1 MKYRLV
7 TIALLFFAGR
17 LLAQQSP
24 SGAVTGTVQD
34 STGKPLEFVTLVL
47 VQAADSTPTPNK
59 ETTDRFVKVAI
70 SDNRGTYVFER
81 LQPGTYRV
89 SASLMGYQTVS
100 SPPFTIETGPQ
111 PQLLAPLVIREQA
124 RQLTN
129 VTVRAQKPFIEQ
141 RIDKTILNVENSLVA
156 SGGTALEVLEKA
168 PGIVVDLQSER
179 ISMKGREN
187 VLVMLDGKPTYL
199 STADVLELLRNTPS
213 NTVETI
219 ELITNPSARY
229 DAAGTAGIINIRLK
243 RNKSAQPLNGNLNV
257 GAGYGRFAKYNAALT
272 LNARPGKWSLFSNYA
287 FDQRNYWSVATIDRR
302 LTTTEQPTLIQQD
315 NYRPIQNSNHTYRLG
330 ADYAFSKRTTLG
342 VLLTG
347 LRTDG
352 RAQGGTTSAIYQ
364 ANVLTS
370 IQRTENDNKRF
381 IGRLA
386 GNVNFRHQFDST
398 RQGGQ
403 GRELLVDVDYSDAT
417 FRPAEQF
424 ETRYLTP
431 RQIETGPRSL
441 QRLNTSS
448 TALIRAAK
456 ADYTHPLDKR
466 TTLETGWKSS
476 YVTLS
481 NDLLVE
487 TKLAERGQTVPWQVD
502 SSRTTQFEYREWI
515 HAGYVTGRRTWPGW
529 TLQVGLRAE
538 QTRTEARSL
547 TTNSTVERT
556 YLNLFPSVFLTR
568 TVGEK
573 HEFQYAF
580 SRRIDRPN
588 YQYLNPFIRVFD
600 PYAYQQGNPYLK
612 PQYTDAFQLAYS
624 YKQETTVSF
633 GYNRTHDVIV
643 DINEQNDQTGVTRIT
658 FINLSKQTNISVNL
672 SAPLRF
678 TRWWSS
684 RSSASVFHNAYRAQ
698 VAGTPLNYSRLS
710 ANLTSNHTFVFGS
723 GLGAEL
729 NATYNSPYV
738 YSQNQMR
745 AFGQLSVGFQKNL
758 WQKRATLRFNWND
771 LLQTQRF
778 YGKVQFQNMDFRFAT
793 YSETRVARLT
803 FIYNFGNR
811 GLKGAGNRRT
821 VSDDE
826 QRRMN

>member
-1 MKYRLV
+1 MRYRLFS
-7 TIALLFFAGR
+7 IALLLLSGR
-17 LLAQQSP
+17 LLAQHSTF
-24 SGAVTGTVQD
+24 GVVAGTVQD
-34 STGKPLEFVTLVL
+34 STGKPLEFVTLLL
-47 VQAADSTPTPNK
+47 VQPTDSTRPSTNENPS
-59 ETTDRFVKVAI
+59 RFVKGAI
-70 SDNRGTYVFER
+70 SDSRGAYAFER
-81 LQPGTYRV
+81 IQPGTYRV
-89 SASLMGYQTVS
+89 SASLLGYQTVYS
-100 SPPFTIETGPQ
+100 APFTLEAGQTAQ
-111 PQLLAPLVIREQA
+111 QLPALVIREQA

-141 RIDKTILNVENSLVA
+141 RIDKTVLNVENSIVA

-168 PGIVVDLQSER
+168 PGVVVDLQSER
-179 ISMKGREN
+179 ISMRGREN

-243 RNKSAQPLNGNLNV
+243 RNKAAQPLNGNLNL

-272 LNARPGKWSLFSNYA
+272 LNARPRQWSLFGNYA

-315 NYRPIQNSNHTYRLG
+315 NYRPIQNTNHTYRLG

-342 VLLTG
+342 FLLNG
-347 LRTDG
+347 IRTDG
-352 RAQGGTTSAIYQ
+352 KSQGGTTSAIYQ
-364 ANVLTS
+364 ANVLTAT
-370 IQRTENDNKRF
+370 QRTENDIKRF

-398 RQGGQ
+398 RRGGQ
-403 GRELLVDVDYSDAT
+403 GRELMVDVDYSDAT
-417 FRPAEQF
+417 FQPVEQF
-424 ETRYLTP
+424 ETRYLDP
-431 RQIETGPRSL
+431 RQTETGPRSL
-441 QRLNTSS
+441 QRLNTTSK
-448 TALIRAAK
+448 ALIRAAK
-456 ADYTHPLDKR
+456 ADYVHPFDKR

-481 NDLLVE
+481 NDLLAE
-487 TKLAERGQTVPWQVD
+487 IKLAERGQTVPWQVD
-502 SSRTTQFEYREWI
+502 SSRTNQFEYREWI
-515 HAGYVTGRRTWPGW
+515 HAAYVTGRRTWVAW

-538 QTRTEARSL
+538 QTHTEARSL

-568 TVGEK
+568 TVGDK

-612 PQYTDAFQLAYS
+612 PQYTDAFQVAYS
-624 YKQETTVSF
+624 YKQETTVSV

-658 FINLSKQTNISVNL
+658 FINLSKQTNISLNL

-684 RSSASVFHNAYRAQ
+684 RNAASVFHNAYRAQ

-710 ANLTSNHTFVFGS
+710 ANLTSNHTFVFGH
-723 GLGAEL
+723 GLTAEL

-738 YSQNQMR
+738 YSQNQMQS
-745 AFGQLSVGFQKNL
+745 FGQVSVGLQKSL

-803 FIYNFGNR
+803 FTYNFGNR
-811 GLKGAGNRRT
+811 DVKGASNRRT
-821 VSDDE
+821 VSEDE